1 MSTTDEQVDEQVK
14 VPALA
19 IRSAQDIIGER
30 TAGKAIEEIFN
41 VFHPAPPRTELAEI
55 FTPETAQQ
63 FLERVARF
71 SALLS
76 ADDGYDQALAR
87 LDAAIEQAVGVR
99 DQVLEE
105 IYRQIR
111 PIERS
116 YRQIH
121 LFFENAEV
129 RDNVQRPPVEFYI
142 FNADTAAIRSDTDST
157 TIEALDEF
165 VQSRNDSFNFRQFIC
180 NLVVPG
186 YVSDRVRKRL
196 EDIASAWG
204 MLLIGDLRDEPNF
217 RRLSDQFR
225 TDGGTYEFLKRPE
238 DKAASDV
245 VLAGYVK
252 LRDRHWFEQPEPGS
266 DDADLYA
273 PASMLFAGA
282 MARTDRTP
290 GGGIAQGPVGM
301 IFGKLRGAE
310 RARIEPRISQME
322 MLTMTRQVVTIIRNE
337 DNDLCFVGSRT
348 QAEDPNGVLK
358 FFTSYRVLRYLERRI
373 AVYLRRIA
381 EQRLSRDLVK
391 QEVVAP
397 IEKFL
402 NDEQKE
408 RGTIH
413 SYNLTVDMD
422 PDKFMQGILDI
433 SLEVMPVGPAE
444 TFLLKID
451 TPEFA
456 SAADEGK

>member
-1 MSTTDEQVDEQVK
+1 MSTTDEQLR

-19 IRSAQDIIGER
+19 IKSAQDIIGQR

-41 VFHPAPPRTELAEI
+41 VIHPAPPRTELAEI

-76 ADDGYDQALAR
+76 AEDEYDQALAR
-87 LDAAIEQAVGVR
+87 LDAAIEQAEGVR

-105 IYRQIR
+105 IYRKIR

-121 LFFENAEV
+121 LFFENADV
-129 RDNVQRPPVEFYI
+129 RDSVQRPPVEFYL
-142 FNADTAAIRSDTDST
+142 FNADTAAMKSDAEST
-157 TIEALDEF
+157 TIVAVDEF
-165 VQSRNDSFNFRQFIC
+165 VQSRNDTFNFRQFIC

-186 YVSDRVRKRL
+186 YVPDNVRKRL
-196 EDIASAWG
+196 EDIANQWG
-204 MLLIGDLRDEPNF
+204 MLLVGDLKDEKSF
-217 RRLSDQFR
+217 RQLSDQFR
-225 TDGGTYEFLKRPE
+225 TDGGAYEFLKRPE

-245 VLAGYVK
+245 VLAGHVK
-252 LRDRHWFEQPEPGS
+252 LRDRYWFEQPENGDP
-266 DDADLYA
+266 DADLYG

-282 MARTDRTP
+282 LARTDRTT

-301 IFGKLRGAE
+301 IFGKLRGVE

-322 MLTMTRQVVTIIRNE
+322 HLSMERQIVTIIRNE
-337 DNDLCFVGSRT
+337 DNDLCFVGSRS

-358 FFTSYRVLRYLERRI
+358 FFSSYRVLRYLERRM
-373 AVYLRRIA
+373 AVYLRRVA
-381 EQRLSRDLVK
+381 EQRLTRDLVK
-391 QEVVAP
+391 EQVRNP
-397 IEKFL
+397 IEDFL
-402 NDEQKE
+402 EGEKKK
-408 RGTIH
+408 GTIY
-413 SYNLTVDMD
+413 SYDLDIDMD
-422 PDKFMQGILDI
+422 ESKFAQGVLDI
-433 SLEVMPVGPAE
+433 ALEVLPVGPAE

-451 TPEFA
+451 TPQFRPKT
-456 SAADEGK
+456 EGKE

>member
-1 MSTTDEQVDEQVK
+1 MSTTEEQLA

-19 IRSAQDIIGER
+19 IRSAQDIIGQR

-76 ADDGYDQALAR
+76 AEDGYDQALAK
-87 LDAAIEQAVGVR
+87 LDAAIEQAEGVR

-105 IYRQIR
+105 IYRKIR

-121 LFFENAEV
+121 LFFENADP
-129 RDNVQRPPVEFYI
+129 RDSVQRPPVEFYV
-142 FNADTAAIRSDTDST
+142 FNADTAAIRNDAEST
-157 TIEALDEF
+157 TIAALDEF

-186 YVSDRVRKRL
+186 YVPDNVRKRL
-196 EDIASAWG
+196 EDIASQWG
-204 MLLIGDLRDEPNF
+204 MLLVGDLKDEKSF
-217 RRLSDQFR
+217 RQLSDQFR
-225 TDGGTYEFLKRPE
+225 TDGGAYEFLKRPE

-245 VLAGYVK
+245 VLAGFVK
-252 LRDRHWFEQPEPGS
+252 LRDRHWFEQPENG
-266 DDADLYA
+266 DADADLYG

-282 MARTDRTP
+282 LARTDRTT

-301 IFGKLRGAE
+301 IFGKLRGVE

-322 MLTMTRQVVTIIRNE
+322 HLSMERQIVTIIRNE
-337 DNDLCFVGSRT
+337 DNDLCFVGSRS

-358 FFTSYRVLRYLERRI
+358 FFSSYRVLRYLERRM
-373 AVYLRRIA
+373 AVYLRRVA
-381 EQRLSRDLVK
+381 EQRLTRDLVK
-391 QEVVAP
+391 EQVRNP
-397 IEKFL
+397 IEDFL
-402 NDEQKE
+402 EGEKKK
-408 RGTIH
+408 GTIY
-413 SYNLTVDMD
+413 SYDLDIDMD
-422 PDKFMQGILDI
+422 ESKFAQGVLDI
-433 SLEVMPVGPAE
+433 SLEVLPVGPAE

-451 TPEFA
+451 TPDFRPKT
-456 SAADEGK
+456 DGKE

>member
-1 MSTTDEQVDEQVK
+1 MSTTDEQVG

-19 IRSAQDIIGER
+19 IKSAQDIIGQR

-41 VFHPAPPRTELAEI
+41 VIHPAPPRTELAEI

-76 ADDGYDQALAR
+76 AEDGYDDALAR
-87 LDAAIEQAVGVR
+87 LDAAIEQAEGVR

-105 IYRQIR
+105 IYRKIR

-121 LFFENAEV
+121 LFFENADV
-129 RDNVQRPPVEFYI
+129 RDSVQRPPVEFYI
-142 FNADTAAIRSDTDST
+142 FDADTAAMKSDAEST
-157 TIEALDEF
+157 TIVAVDEF
-165 VQSRNDSFNFRQFIC
+165 VQSRNDTFNFRQFIC

-186 YVSDRVRKRL
+186 YVPDNVRKRL
-196 EDIASAWG
+196 EDIANQWG
-204 MLLIGDLRDEPNF
+204 MLLVGDLKDEKSF
-217 RRLSDQFR
+217 RQLSDQFR
-225 TDGGTYEFLKRPE
+225 TDGGANEFLKRPE

-245 VLAGYVK
+245 VLAGHVK
-252 LRDRHWFEQPEPGS
+252 LRDRYWFEQPENG
-266 DDADLYA
+266 DADADLYG

-282 MARTDRTP
+282 LARTDRTT

-301 IFGKLRGAE
+301 IFGKLRGVE

-322 MLTMTRQVVTIIRNE
+322 HLSMERQIVTIIRNE
-337 DNDLCFVGSRT
+337 DNDLCFVGSRS

-358 FFTSYRVLRYLERRI
+358 FFSSYRVLRYLERRM
-373 AVYLRRIA
+373 AVYLRRVA
-381 EQRLSRDLVK
+381 EQRLTRDLVK
-391 QEVVAP
+391 EQVRNP
-397 IEKFL
+397 IEDFL
-402 NDEQKE
+402 EGEKKK
-408 RGTIH
+408 GTIY
-413 SYNLTVDMD
+413 SYDLDIDMD
-422 PDKFMQGILDI
+422 ESKFAQGVLDI
-433 SLEVMPVGPAE
+433 SLEVLPVGPAE

-451 TPEFA
+451 TPQFRPR
-456 SAADEGK
+456 ADGKE